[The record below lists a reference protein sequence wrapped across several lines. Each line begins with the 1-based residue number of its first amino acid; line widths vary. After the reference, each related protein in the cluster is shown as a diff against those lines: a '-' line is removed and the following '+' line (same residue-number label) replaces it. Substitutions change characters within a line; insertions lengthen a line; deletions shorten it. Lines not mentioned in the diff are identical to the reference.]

1 MASSFPGARVV
12 LLFSLLVH
20 FTIINPD
27 VAFLQLSKQIS
38 SFFLLT
44 LGITLL
50 LYPVLGLL
58 ADSCCNRYNF
68 IRVSVVLFFVSTL
81 IGLGLAVAVLAI
93 IEIKPSLIWNGIV
106 PSLVIALILVL
117 IVVFIFSLGMFKA
130 VGIQFGMDQMVEAS
144 SDQISAF
151 IHWYY
156 WTMNIGIGIQA
167 MVALGGLYVFGS
179 CTLSAKIVQSND
191 WLDGTQIALL
201 VTAIVLLVIQT
212 VIGFALLVSHC
223 KFRKHLTIEPAGHNP
238 FTSIYK
244 VVKYAWQ
251 HKCPERRSAF
261 TYWEEDIPSRIDLG
275 KSKYGGPFT
284 TEEVEDVKTFLTLH
298 LLIWSLF
305 GFHLA
310 DSGYSVIR
318 QLNFKFCP
326 SQILQ
331 AGAVFT
337 PNILQ
342 TVIVMVCVP
351 ILQFLLLPRLHRY
364 IPNMLHR
371 LGIGSVLMLLQELA
385 RIVIVLSSMEEY
397 GTCSIVNTEVPFSF
411 VSPIGDCISSH
422 MYFKINNSCVNKVL
436 HKYCGQGNHLFLY
449 TFIPIVIRT
458 IAYHLVF
465 MTALEFISAQAP
477 LKMKGSLITLWY
489 ALSALRFFIQTANV
503 FFIYQERVWL
513 IFNGV
518 RASLML
524 LSILLYCCVAKRY
537 RYRLRDEVVNER
549 YLVEEVYDRELR
561 LAEEYEREKNEEMR
575 ALYGVTSPKYGTVD
589 S

>member
-1 MASSFPGARVV
+1 MASFPGARVV
-12 LLFSLLVH
+12 LLCCFLVH
-20 FTIINPD
+20 FALNYD
-27 VAFLQLSKQIS
+27 FVLLQLEGKQS
-38 SFFLLT
+38 SFVFFI

-50 LYPVLGLL
+50 LYPVLGLM
-58 ADSCCNRYNF
+58 ADICCNRYK
-68 IRVSVVLFFVSTL
+68 VSIALLFVSTL
-81 IGLGLAVAVLAI
+81 ILLGLAVAVLALAEIRPFFFGVTATSLGEVLVSVI
-93 IEIKPSLIWNGIV
+93 IMV
-106 PSLVIALILVL
+106 A
-117 IVVFIFSLGMFKA
+117 FFSLGMFGA

-151 IHWYY
+151 THWYY

-167 MVALGGLYVFGS
+167 MIVMGSLYAFGQ
-179 CTLSAKIVQSND
+179 CTLPAKSALSYKRNR
-191 WLDGTQIALL
+191 WDGTQIAF
-201 VTAIVLLVIQT
+201 TAAIIMMLVIQT
-212 VIGFALLVSHC
+212 VSVLALLASLY
-223 KFRKHLTIEPAGHNP
+223 KLKKHLTIEPAGHNP
-238 FTSIYK
+238 FTTVYK

-261 TYWEEDIPSRIDLG
+261 TYWEEDIPPRIDLG

-284 TEEVEDVKTFLTLH
+284 TEEVEDVKTFLTLV
-298 LLIWSLF
+298 LVICSLF

-310 DSGYSVIR
+310 DNGYSVIR

-331 AGAVFT
+331 AGTVLT

-351 ILQFLLLPRLHRY
+351 VLQFLFLPRLHRY

-385 RIVIVLSSMEEY
+385 GIVIVLSSLEEY
-397 GTCSIVNTEVPFSF
+397 GTCSALNTGSQFHDVA
-411 VSPIGDCISSH
+411 PIGDCISSH
-422 MYFKINNSCVNKVL
+422 MYFKINNSCTNQL
-436 HKYCGQGNHLFLY
+436 YHEYCGQGNHLFLY

-489 ALSALRFFIQTANV
+489 ALSASRFFIQTANV

-518 RASLML
+518 KASLML

-561 LAEEYEREKNEEMR
+561 QAEEYEREKNEEMR
-575 ALYGVTSPKYGTVD
+575 ALYEVTSLKYGTVE

>member
-1 MASSFPGARVV
+1 MV

>member
-1 MASSFPGARVV
+1 MV

-20 FTIINPD
+20 CTFNPD

-68 IRVSVVLFFVSTL
+68 IKVSIVLFFVSTL
-81 IGLGLAVAVLAI
+81 IGLGLAVADLAI
-93 IEIKPSLIWNGIV
+93 TEIKPSLLWNGPV
-106 PSLVIALILVL
+106 PLLGSVLISIL

-151 IHWYY
+151 THWYY

-167 MVALGGLYVFGS
+167 MMLLCGLYVLGS
-179 CTLSAKIVQSND
+179 CTLPAQTVLSYH
-191 WLDGTQIALL
+191 WLDSNEIALVL
-201 VTAIVLLVIQT
+201 SIIMLLVIET
-212 VIGFALLVSHC
+212 VIGFALLVSLC

-238 FTSIYK
+238 FTKVYK
-244 VVKYAWQ
+244 VLKYAWQ

-261 TYWEEDIPSRIDLG
+261 TYWEEDIPPRIDLG

-284 TEEVEDVKTFLTLH
+284 TEEVEDVKTFLTLL
-298 LLIWSLF
+298 LLICSLF

-310 DSGYSVIR
+310 DNGYSVIR

-326 SQILQ
+326 SPILQ
-331 AGAVFT
+331 AGAVLT

-351 ILQFLLLPRLHRY
+351 ILQFFLLPRLHRY

-371 LGIGSVLMLLQELA
+371 LGIGSVLMLLQELVG
-385 RIVIVLSSMEEY
+385 IVIVLSSLEEY
-397 GTCSIVNTEVPFSF
+397 GICSVVNTEVPFSF
-411 VSPIGDCISSH
+411 VAPIGDCIFSH
-422 MYFKINNSCVNKVL
+422 MYFKINNSCANKVL
-436 HKYCGQGNHLFLY
+436 HEYCGQGNHLFLY

-477 LKMKGSLITLWY
+477 LQMKGSLITLWY
-489 ALSALRFFIQTANV
+489 ASSALRFFIQTANV

-518 RASLML
+518 KASLML

-575 ALYGVTSPKYGTVD
+575 ALYGVTSPIYGTVD

>member
-1 MASSFPGARVV
+1 MASFPGARVV
-12 LLFSLLVH
+12 LLCCFLVH
-20 FTIINPD
+20 SAFNFDFVLPQLKGIN
-27 VAFLQLSKQIS
+27 S
-38 SFFLLT
+38 SFFFLT

-58 ADSCCNRYNF
+58 ADICCNRYNF
-68 IRVSVVLFFVSTL
+68 IKVSIALLFVSTL
-81 IGLGLAVAVLAI
+81 IGLGVAVANLAI
-93 IEIKPSLIWNGIV
+93 TEIKPFFFVSATSTSIVIILISVIV
-106 PSLVIALILVL
+106 IVL
-117 IVVFIFSLGMFKA
+117 IFALGMFEA

-151 IHWYY
+151 THWYY
-156 WTMNIGIGIQA
+156 LTMNIGIGIQA
-167 MVALGGLYVFGS
+167 MIALGGLYLFES
-179 CTLSAKIVQSND
+179 CTLPAQS
-191 WLDGTQIALL
+191 WEGGEIAFT
-201 VTAIVLLVIQT
+201 VVIIMILVIQT
-212 VIGFALLVSHC
+212 VSVLASMLTLY
-223 KFRKHLTIEPAGHNP
+223 KFGKHLNIEPAGHNP
-238 FTSIYK
+238 FTTIYK

-261 TYWEEDIPSRIDLG
+261 TYWEEDIPPRIDLG

-284 TEEVEDVKTFLTLH
+284 TEEVEDVKTFFTLL
-298 LLIWSLF
+298 LLIFSLF

-331 AGAVFT
+331 AGTGLT

-351 ILQFLLLPRLHRY
+351 VLQFLLLPRLHRY

-385 RIVIVLSSMEEY
+385 GIVIVLSSLEEY
-397 GTCSIVNTEVPFSF
+397 GTCSVVNSITPFAD
-411 VSPIGDCISSH
+411 VAPIGDCISSH
-422 MYFKINNSCVNKVL
+422 MYFKINNSCANKVY
-436 HKYCGQGNHLFLY
+436 HEYCGQGNHLFLY

-518 RASLML
+518 KASLML

-575 ALYGVTSPKYGTVD
+575 ALYGATSSKYGTVD

>member
-1 MASSFPGARVV
+1 MASFTGARVV
-12 LLFSLLVH
+12 LLCCFLVH
-20 FTIINPD
+20 S
-27 VAFLQLSKQIS
+27 AFNFDFVLLQLGGTNF
-38 SFFLLT
+38 SFFFLT

-58 ADSCCNRYNF
+58 ADICCNRYNF
-68 IRVSVVLFFVSTL
+68 IKVSFVLLFVSTL
-81 IGLGLAVAVLAI
+81 IGLGVAVTNLAI
-93 IEIKPSLIWNGIV
+93 TEIKPLFFVSATSTSIVQILISVIV
-106 PSLVIALILVL
+106 IMLI
-117 IVVFIFSLGMFKA
+117 FALGMFEA

-151 IHWYY
+151 THWYY

-167 MVALGGLYVFGS
+167 MIALCGLYLFES
-179 CTLSAKIVQSND
+179 CTLPAQSWGGDEMAFAVVIVV
-191 WLDGTQIALL
+191 I
-201 VTAIVLLVIQT
+201 LVIQT
-212 VIGFALLVSHC
+212 VSVFASMLTLY
-223 KFRKHLTIEPAGHNP
+223 KFRKHLTIEPVGHNP
-238 FTSIYK
+238 FAIIYK
-244 VVKYAWQ
+244 VLKYALQ

-261 TYWEEDIPSRIDLG
+261 TYWEEDIPPRIDLG

-284 TEEVEDVKTFLTLH
+284 TEEVEDVKTFLTLL
-298 LLIWSLF
+298 LLIFSLF

-331 AGAVFT
+331 AGTGLT

-351 ILQFLLLPRLHRY
+351 VLQFLLLPRLHRY

-385 RIVIVLSSMEEY
+385 GIVIVLSSLEEY
-397 GTCSIVNTEVPFSF
+397 GTCSVVNSITPFAD
-411 VSPIGDCISSH
+411 VAPIGDCISSH
-422 MYFKINNSCVNKVL
+422 MYFKINNSCVNKVY
-436 HKYCGQGNHLFLY
+436 HEYCGQGNHLFLY

-518 RASLML
+518 KASLML

-561 LAEEYEREKNEEMR
+561 LAEEYDREKNEEMR
-575 ALYGVTSPKYGTVD
+575 ALYGVTSPIYGSVE